1 MEERFIKR
9 VHSDQQQLQGAD
21 EQKTHKQLNNF
32 EHLSNADK
40 ENLLQELQEHQME
53 LEIQN
58 EELREAQN
66 QLEYVRQQYIDLYNL
81 APVGYASLDDAG
93 LIWRTNS
100 TLCRLLDINQDDI
113 NGRAL
118 VDFMDVDDREN
129 FLGRFT
135 AFARK
140 PENKHIDVRFSID
153 SKDKAQH
160 CFIGRIQG
168 RRIADVAPSYG
179 VKIRRQETLLV
190 IISDVT
196 ELKKSEE
203 LIEYQAFHDTLTG
216 LPNRANLQDHLELLL
231 AQAQRH
237 HSFGAL
243 LFMDLDRFKNIN
255 DSLGH
260 SAGDELLIKLSDRL
274 RASIRKEDLL
284 VRMGGDE
291 FVILLA
297 ELSSER
303 GEAAVKAHKLSQAI
317 IESMTE
323 PLEIAGHKIKTT
335 ASLGITVFPFHQEDD
350 ARDVV
355 READTAMYQAKNLG
369 RNQAAFFHADM
380 QKRAS
385 QRLTME
391 AEIRTAIEQEQFELY
406 YQPQVDT
413 QGNIRAIEA
422 LLRWN
427 HPSKGIVTPNK
438 FIPIMEDTGLISPV
452 GDWVLDQ
459 ACKQLRAWID
469 AELFPQDV
477 TMAVN
482 VSAKQ
487 FHINHISDT
496 VKSIL
501 RKHQIPS
508 GRLVLEITESLLLP
522 DDQSVH
528 HELEHLSNMG
538 LTLSIDDF
546 GTGFSSLSVLQ
557 QAPIGQLK
565 IDQRF
570 VNKLGENK
578 QDATMVQAIIS
589 MTNGL
594 GMEVV
599 AEGVETEIQKTV
611 LTELNCDLLQG
622 YLISRPLTAEKITEK
637 LKTGFDGVQ

>member
-1 MEERFIKR
+1 MDKQLLPLEF
-9 VHSDQQQLQGAD
+9 SDPQQLREAA
-21 EQKTHKQLNNF
+21 EQKFKKQLNNL
-32 EHLSNADK
+32 EHLTGADREK
-40 ENLLQELQEHQME
+40 LLHELQIYQIE

-58 EELREAQN
+58 EELRQAQN
-66 QLEYVRQQYIDLYNL
+66 QLEYTRQQYIDLYNL

-93 LIWRTNS
+93 LIWRTNA
-100 TLCRLLDINQDDI
+100 TLCRLLDVNQDKI
-113 NGRAL
+113 TGRAL
-118 VDFMDVDDREN
+118 ADFMDVEDREN

-140 PENKHIDVRFSID
+140 PENKHIDVRFCIN
-153 SKDKAQH
+153 SKDRAHH
-160 CFIGRIQG
+160 CFTGRIQG
-168 RRIADVAPSYG
+168 RRIAAIAPHYG

-203 LIEYQAFHDTLTG
+203 MIEYQAFHDILTG
-216 LPNRANLQDHLELLL
+216 LPNRASLQDHLELLL

-243 LFMDLDRFKNIN
+243 LFMDLDRFKNVN

-260 SAGDELLIKLSDRL
+260 HAGDELLIKLSHRL
-274 RASIRKEDLL
+274 RDSIRKEDLL

-297 ELSSER
+297 ELSNKR
-303 GEAAVKAHKLSQAI
+303 GEAAVKAHKLSQSI
-317 IESMTE
+317 IESMLE

-335 ASLGITVFPFHQEDD
+335 VSIGITVFPFHKEDD
-350 ARDVV
+350 VRDVV

-380 QKRAS
+380 QKRAN

-391 AEIRTAIEQEQFELY
+391 TEIRIAIEQKQFELY
-406 YQPQVDT
+406 YQPQVNN
-413 QGNIRAIEA
+413 QGNICAIEA

-427 HPSKGIVTPNK
+427 HPTKGVVAPKK
-438 FIPIMEDTGLISPV
+438 FIPVMEDTGLISPV

-459 ACKQLRAWID
+459 ACKQLQAWIT
-469 AELFPQDV
+469 AGIFPQDA

-482 VSAKQ
+482 ISAKQ
-487 FHINHISDT
+487 FHINHISET
-496 VKSIL
+496 VKATL
-501 RKHQIPS
+501 RKYQIPAN
-508 GRLVLEITESLLLP
+508 RLVLEITESLLLP
-522 DDQSVH
+522 DDHSVQN
-528 HELEHLSNMG
+528 ELEHLSHLG

-570 VNKLGENK
+570 VKKLGKNK
-578 QDATMVQAIIS
+578 QDATLVQAIIS
-589 MTNGL
+589 MAKGL

-599 AEGVETEIQKTV
+599 AEGVETEEQMKV
-611 LTELNCDLLQG
+611 LTDLGCDLLQG
-622 YLISRPLTAEKITEK
+622 YLISRPQTVEETSEK
-637 LKTGFDGVQ
+637 LSSPQRI